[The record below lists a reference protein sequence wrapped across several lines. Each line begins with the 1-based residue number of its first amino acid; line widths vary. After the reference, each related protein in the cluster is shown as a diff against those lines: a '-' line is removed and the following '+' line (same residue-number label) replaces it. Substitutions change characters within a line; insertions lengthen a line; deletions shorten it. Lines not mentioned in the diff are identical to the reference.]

1 VAEGTNRTRTL
12 LRQKAEFRTKIN
24 ESGTKSRLSIK
35 ERMNTKR
42 KSIIVFLTTLILILS
57 FSVSVKASV
66 EVVVEV
72 APGES
77 IQQAL
82 DDNPGAT
89 IRLLAGRHELTDTIN
104 VTSGHVIEG
113 IGGRAKSGSLVTTL
127 ASTAPVA
134 INIQTTEAVTIQD
147 LNLEAQAQGIFHNGT
162 GDLVIDNSRIV
173 SALDPALPEL
183 AEGRAI
189 RIINVFPSFSP
200 PKPGGVI
207 TITESEIVAGSEY
220 AGPGDRDAI
229 AIFGF
234 INQASWQ
241 RIEVTNSRLMT
252 RQREGD
258 QSAFSVG
265 FELLGMAN
273 QDAEIVLV
281 DNEISATGYGIQ
293 IVGFGGTTNISKNLI
308 AADLGGIM
316 YSSRSDYPGLIKKND
331 IVVTGSVGRGLP
343 NLPGVF
349 WPTSCLLIGPSPAGT
364 IGPELAGSGVTGL
377 VVEEN
382 DLNCSDAAGVMMTT
396 LTTINTDPPVE
407 NESNHN
413 SFVKNVF
420 RISGTESHVIL
431 GSETHDNL
439 FAKNNGLQF
448 DKIQDDG
455 TNNSFSKN

>member
-1 VAEGTNRTRTL
+1 
-12 LRQKAEFRTKIN
+12 
-24 ESGTKSRLSIK
+24 
-35 ERMNTKR
+35 MKR

-66 EVVVEV
+66 GVVVEV

-89 IRLLAGRHELTDTIN
+89 IQLLAGRHELTDTIN

-127 ASTAPVA
+127 TSTAPVA
-134 INIQTTEAVTIQD
+134 IIIQTTEAVTIQD

-207 TITESEIVAGSEY
+207 TITESEIVAGSEN

-229 AIFGF
+229 GIFGF
-234 INQASWQ
+234 INQATWQ
-241 RIEVTNSRLMT
+241 RIEVKNSRLMT

-265 FELLGMAN
+265 FELLGMADL
-273 QDAEIVLV
+273 DADIVLT

-293 IVGFGGTTNISKNLI
+293 IVGFGGTTNISNNLI
-308 AADLGGIM
+308 TADLGGII
-316 YSSRSDYPGLIKKND
+316 YSSRSDYPGLIEKND
-331 IVVTGSVGRGLP
+331 IFVTGVVGRPLP
-343 NLPGVF
+343 NRPGVF
-349 WPTSCLLIGPSPAGT
+349 WPTACLLIGPSPALV
-364 IGPELAGSGVTGL
+364 GPELTGSGVTGL
-377 VVEEN
+377 VVEKN
-382 DLNCSDAAGVMMTT
+382 DLNCSDATGVIMTT
-396 LTTINTDPPVE
+396 LTPGLNTDPPVE

-431 GSETHDNL
+431 GSQTHDNL